1 VDGMLFI
8 YRMSPLKRDLI
19 LRKIRKM
26 QRDGEW

>member
-8 YRMSPLKRDLI
+8 FRMSGLKRELT

-26 QRDGEW
+26 QRDGQW